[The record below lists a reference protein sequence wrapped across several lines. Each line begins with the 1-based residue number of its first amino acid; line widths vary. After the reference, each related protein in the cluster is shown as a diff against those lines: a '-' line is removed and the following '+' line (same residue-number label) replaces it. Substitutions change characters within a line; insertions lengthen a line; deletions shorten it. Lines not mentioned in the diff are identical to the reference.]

1 MNKDVLCDVGP
12 IMLQGKNKIAG
23 FDFSDSCELEIR
35 ILIRKFR
42 RLSIDRLSYCP
53 FLLLPH
59 TNLRSRSENCRLLS

>member
-35 ILIRKFR
+35 ILDSEI
-42 RLSIDRLSYCP
+42 SPP
-53 FLLLPH
+53 FY
-59 TNLRSRSENCRLLS
+59 